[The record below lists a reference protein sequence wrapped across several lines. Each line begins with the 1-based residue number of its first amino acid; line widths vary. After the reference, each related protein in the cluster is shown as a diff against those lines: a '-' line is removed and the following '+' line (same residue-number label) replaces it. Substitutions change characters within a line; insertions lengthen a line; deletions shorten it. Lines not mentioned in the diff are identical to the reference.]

1 MKLVLGKTPEQLVR
15 MLEQSLTRQQ
25 ERWKPIVYPQAN
37 QESAEI
43 TPANRIETMRWLAQ
57 LNKKYYF
64 APETL
69 SLASS
74 VLDRFLTTV
83 KCRPRYLRVIGV
95 ASFYL
100 AAKTVEEDEV
110 LPATLDLVHASECGC
125 SVAEVLR
132 MERVVLDKLRWDL
145 NASTALEFVH
155 ILYALLLSQQPR
167 LLDHLAG
174 MTPSRQLSML
184 TDKLMHCVVN
194 EYRLAA
200 FPPAAV
206 ATALL
211 SIELEL
217 FSTDWLP
224 ATIWLQTV
232 SQCNQQDF
240 LSCRELLTRSLATLP
255 STRSYAYSHQCGSVQ
270 RATKR
275 RISQLEDSDDEDDN
289 IYDGIKRLYNEEPE
303 TPAMVC
309 VN

>member
-1 MKLVLGKTPEQLVR
+1 MKLVLGKTPEQLVL
-15 MLEQSLTRQQ
+15 MLEQSLCRQQ
-25 ERWKPIVYPQAN
+25 EKWKPIVFPQN
-37 QESAEI
+37 HQESVEI
-43 TPANRIETMRWLAQ
+43 TPAKRNETMRWLAQ

-69 SLASS
+69 ALASS
-74 VLDRFLTTV
+74 VLNRFLTTV
-83 KCRPRYLRVIGV
+83 KCRPRYLRLIGV

-100 AAKTVEEDEV
+100 AAKTTEEDEV

-132 MERVVLDKLRWDL
+132 MERVILDKLRWDL

-174 MTPSRQLSML
+174 MTSTRQLSIL
-184 TDKLMHCVVN
+184 TDKLMHCIVN

-211 SIELEL
+211 SIELEQ
-217 FSTDWLP
+217 FAADWLP
-224 ATIWLQTV
+224 ATLWLQTL

-240 LSCRELLTRSLATLP
+240 LTCRDLLTRSLASLP
-255 STRSYAYSHQCGSVQ
+255 SHRSYAYSHQCGSVQ

-275 RISQLEDSDDEDDN
+275 RISQLEDSDDEDDD
-289 IYDGIKRLYNEEPE
+289 IYDGIKHLYSEESE
-303 TPAMVC
+303 VPAMVC
-309 VN
+309 AN